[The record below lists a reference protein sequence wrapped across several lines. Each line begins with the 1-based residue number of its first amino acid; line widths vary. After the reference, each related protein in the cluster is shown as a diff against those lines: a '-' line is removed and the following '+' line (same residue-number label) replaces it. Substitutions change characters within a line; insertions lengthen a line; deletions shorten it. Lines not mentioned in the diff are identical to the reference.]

1 MRMPTVRPSHF
12 QRAPS
17 LLWSYTSQWVGV
29 GLLPIFHFHLCL
41 IVAISEWTIFCLA
54 SMQFFTNYKWIMM
67 FITKGTSFRCLQKQ
81 RHITGP
87 ECNAT
92 RMKARLQ
99 CYRFDTTWREIH
111 ISQERTRWFSIILQ
125 EEIHTRRPT
134 MVLVKIREVDV
145 EFPFEPYGCQ
155 ISYMEKVIQCLQE
168 VCVLYQYFSYG
179 L

>member
-12 QRAPS
+12 QRAR
-17 LLWSYTSQWVGV
+17 VGV